1 MRFKPWPCRS
11 RWEGLI
17 VAFWI
22 ILIDLMLLIWMDRR
36 PVDWVK
42 FGLILLAVGSL
53 PVLGY
58 ILLRTW
64 AAFSLEYWIDRNAV
78 TVEWAALRQ
87 VIPLQSIQR
96 IVRGGLPS
104 VTTPAW
110 YQWPAPYMGPARA
123 LGLNN
128 IQMLGTQPLEE
139 CLLLDTGET
148 VFALSPRYEAEFLNA
163 LQARY
168 RLGPVAATTLAR
180 VRSSRWERIFGQDRV
195 GPGLLLAGALGALLL
210 FGVLMVRFPN
220 LPDALAFHYNS
231 EGLPDVVR
239 EKTAL
244 FLLPVMGLMA
254 WLINGVWGLW
264 MAFRNQRTGAY
275 MLWGGALIVQI
286 CSYMALTSLMD

>member
-1 MRFKPWPCRS
+1 MRFTPWPCRS

-22 ILIDLMLLIWMDRR
+22 VLIDLMLLIWMDRR

-42 FGLILLAVGSL
+42 FGLTLMAVGSL
-53 PVLGY
+53 PILGY
-58 ILLRTW
+58 ILFRTW
-64 AAFSLEYWIDRNAV
+64 AAFSMAYWIDRNAV
-78 TVEWAALRQ
+78 TVEWAGLRQ

-96 IVRGGLPS
+96 IIRGGLPS
-104 VTTPAW
+104 VTTAPW
-110 YQWPAPYMGPARA
+110 YQWPAPFMGQARA
-123 LGLNN
+123 LGLTH
-128 IQMLGTQPLEE
+128 IQMLATQPLQD

-148 VFALSPRYEAEFLNA
+148 VFALSPRYEADFLDA

-180 VRSSRWERIFGQDRV
+180 VRSTTWQRLFGADRV
-195 GPGLLLAGALGALLL
+195 GPVLLMAGGVGALLL
-210 FGVLMVRFPN
+210 FGVLMVSFPN

-231 EGLPDVVR
+231 DGQPDIVR

-244 FLLPVMGLMA
+244 FLLPAMGLMA

-264 MAFRNQRTGAY
+264 MAFRDQRTGAY

-286 CSYMALTSLMD
+286 CSFMALTSLMN